1 MDKVVLNV
9 LRQIRTTQKNAT
21 QNAEVTQSH
30 AEATQS
36 NTQKTPNLENY
47 QKALLPLLDNL
58 QVNQGIRALFFA
70 KVANTRQICEYL
82 AKDTDLLKLKINQ
95 ITEKRNFKNAI

>member
-1 MDKVVLNV
+1 MDKAVLNE

-21 QNAEVTQSH
+21 QNAEATQSH

-95 ITEKRNFKNAI
+95 ITEKRNFKND

>member
-21 QNAEVTQSH
+21 QNAEAMQSH
-30 AEATQS
+30 A
-36 NTQKTPNLENY
+36 QKTPNLENY

>member
-1 MDKVVLNV
+1 MDKAVLNV

-21 QNAEVTQSH
+21 QN

-95 ITEKRNFKNAI
+95 ITEKRNFKND

>member
-1 MDKVVLNV
+1 MDKAVLNA

-21 QNAEVTQSH
+21 QNAE
-30 AEATQS
+30 AMQS

-95 ITEKRNFKNAI
+95 ITEKRNFKND

>member
-1 MDKVVLNV
+1 MDKVVLNE
-9 LRQIRTTQKNAT
+9 LQQPRTTQKNAT
-21 QNAEVTQSH
+21 QNAEAMRSY
-30 AEATQS
+30 
-36 NTQKTPNLENY
+36 TQKTPNLENY

-95 ITEKRNFKNAI
+95 ITEKRNFKNEI